1 MLAMRASIFAVAC
14 VALAALVPG
23 CGSHKGMTGEDATTA
38 TLSIG
43 PATSDL
49 MITPTTPATV
59 DYTATLTFPDGKK
72 KDVTADTTFTIDS
85 TFGTFSAATL
95 TLTGAGKTQV
105 FGSWIAS
112 DGSQKTAM
120 AEVIGRLTG
129 TRLDPNLPSN
139 FDPGWFSGPED
150 PSRAPTVV
158 YPPPN
163 VIMPR
168 NIGDFEV
175 HWTDASMNDVFEI
188 SLTTEFVSLKV
199 YVPGGNGVAAAGPEP
214 SWMNF
219 LPAEW
224 QTAVGNENAVQFQ
237 VRGVNSMNPTSVG
250 SAPPQLV
257 KLSNE
262 AMLGG
267 LYYWASAGS
276 TSPEGIYRHDMS
288 KPGQPAEQY
297 LTKAQTS
304 DRCVAC
310 HVLSRDGTEMAVT
323 WDGGNGNSNLLDVA
337 TTTLAPEQAGA
348 NAWNFGTF
356 TPDGKQFLG
365 VKNGVLTVRDYATQ
379 AVLATMS
386 SAGYVTHPD
395 LSADGTKLVY
405 VRPAV
410 TPGSDWAFDQGGI
423 FERTFDEGSLSF
435 GPEQQLFVDGNNN
448 YYPSF
453 SPDGQW
459 ILFNHAPA
467 GGSAYNNANASLFVM
482 KADGSAAPIELATA
496 NFGAGLTD
504 SWGRWAPFSQTLGAN
519 DQQMYWI
526 TVSSKRDFGVRLF
539 GVAQPQIWM
548 SAFIPDLAAAG
559 MDPSTPAFR
568 LPFQNIDSNNHIAQW
583 TQQVVAPP

>member
-1 MLAMRASIFAVAC
+1 MAAMRATIIAVAC
-14 VALAALVPG
+14 SALAFG
-23 CGSHKGMTGEDATTA
+23 CGPGHKTMPGEDDTMAM
-38 TLSIG
+38 LSIS
-43 PATSDL
+43 PATSDF
-49 MITPTTPATV
+49 MITPTTPATE
-59 DYTATLTFPDGKK
+59 DFTATLTYPDGTT
-72 KDVTADTTFTIDS
+72 KDVTADATFTIDS
-85 TFGTFSAATL
+85 TYGTFNAATL
-95 TLTGAGKTQV
+95 TMFGAGKTTV
-105 FGSWIAS
+105 YGSWIDS
-112 DGSQKTAM
+112 TGTQKTAM
-120 AEVIGRLTG
+120 AEVIARLTG
-129 TRLDPNLPSN
+129 TRLDPNLPAG

-158 YPPPN
+158 YPPAD

-168 NIGDFEV
+168 NLGDFEV
-175 HWTDASMNDVFEI
+175 HWTDASQNDVFEV
-188 SLTTEFVSLKV
+188 SLTSEYVSLKV

-224 QTAVGNENAVQFQ
+224 ETAVGNEGTVQFQ
-237 VRGVNSMNPTSVG
+237 VRGVSSANPTSVG

-257 KLSNE
+257 RLSNE

-267 LYYWASAGS
+267 LYYWASAGA

-297 LTKAQTS
+297 LTKAQTNN
-304 DRCVAC
+304 RCVAC

-337 TTTLAPEQAGA
+337 TTTLATEQAGT

-379 AVLATMS
+379 AVLATMT

-395 LSADGTKLVY
+395 LSPDGTKLVY

-410 TPGSDWAFDQGGI
+410 QGSDWSFDQGGI
-423 FERTFDEGSLSF
+423 FMRTYDEASLSF
-435 GPEQQLFVDGNNN
+435 GPEQQMFLDGNNN

-467 GGSAYNNANASLFVM
+467 GGSAYNNANASLYVM
-482 KADGSAAPIELATA
+482 KADGTTTTPIELATA

-519 DQQMYWI
+519 DQQMYWV
-526 TVSSKRDFGVRLF
+526 TVSSKRNFGVRLV
-539 GVAQPQIWM
+539 GVNQPQIWM
-548 SAFIPDLAAAG
+548 SAFLPDKAAAG
-559 MDPSTPAFR
+559 QDPSTPAFR